1 MRELRGMIG
10 RLEVRMGKR
19 TRRGKRRR
27 RGERTR
33 ALTVRSLPL
42 LHPQETDAPVWK
54 YFVPVLVLAFAARAA
69 IALSGDFLL
78 HADELYQILEQG
90 HRLAFGNGL
99 VPWEYFYGVRPLL
112 LPVVIAG
119 MLVVFDALGLG
130 QPVWYVDG
138 VKLLFCAI
146 SLLIPAGM
154 YFFARRHFGETTG
167 RIALVAG
174 AFWYE
179 FVGFAHKPLAEFVAT
194 GLLLVALAVC
204 MSPASDRNRIKIW
217 LLAFL
222 PVVLA
227 AVRIQYAPIAF
238 ILLGLFFLRTEKKVA
253 FGIVVVAS
261 VIVVGVFDAVTW
273 GGGLFHSYISYFRY
287 QNTYQTLVASNIANH
302 PGYQYLIWLAI
313 ASVGLGLLCVVLALR
328 DVRRYGFLLVLLI
341 ALLILHSVPGHKE
354 YRYIFLAIPLY
365 FMIGADILAQFA
377 MHANRKYLCAAV
389 VFVVVSVGGIL
400 ERLPYQDRMY
410 PAFFGQ
416 KFHKVGFIDK
426 QYLLLDAYPH
436 LFDAYRYLAQAPDVV
451 GVWQLDMPYVSTPGY
466 YYLHRKVPFYDHETG
481 IEHIGTNLQKILNS
495 VSHIVSL
502 KDISIPAYVLEKK
515 FGPVRIYCREQKD
528 LAVRQWEHY
537 TPVFGEDLAQIML
550 RADPDARPFPPNA
563 GIRFL
568 DEGRR

>member
-1 MRELRGMIG
+1 
-10 RLEVRMGKR
+10 MGKR
-19 TRRGKRRR
+19 TRRGRRR
-27 RGERTR
+27 DRRERTR
-33 ALTVRSLPL
+33 ALNWRSLPDIL
-42 LHPQETDAPVWK
+42 LHPQGTDVPVWK

-69 IALSGDFLL
+69 IALYSDFLL

-112 LPVVIAG
+112 LPLVIAG
-119 MLVVFDALGLG
+119 MLMVFDVFGLG

-154 YFFARRHFGETTG
+154 YFFARQHFGETSG
-167 RIALVAG
+167 RIALLAG

-179 FVGFAHKPLAEFVAT
+179 LVGFAHKPLAEFVAT

-204 MSPASDRNRIKIW
+204 MRPSSDKIRTKIW

-222 PVVLA
+222 PVLLA
-227 AVRIQYAPIAF
+227 ALRIQYAPIAF
-238 ILLGLFFLRTEKKVA
+238 VLLGLFFLRTEKKVA

-261 VIVVGVFDAVTW
+261 VIVVGVFDAATW
-273 GGGLFHSYISYFRY
+273 GGELFHSYISYFRY
-287 QNTYQTLVASNIANH
+287 QNTYQTLVASNITNH

-313 ASVGLGLLCVVLALR
+313 ASVGLGLLYVVLALR
-328 DVRRYGFLLVLLI
+328 DVRRYGFLL
-341 ALLILHSVPGHKE
+341 ALLVALVVLHSVPGHKE

-365 FMIGADILAQFA
+365 FMIGADILAQLA
-377 MHANRKYLCAAV
+377 MRASRKYLCAAV

-416 KFHKVGFIDK
+416 KSHKVGFIDK
-426 QYLLLDAYPH
+426 QNLVIDAWPH
-436 LFDAYRYLAQAPDVV
+436 LFYAYRYLAQAPDVV
-451 GVWQLDMPYVSTPGY
+451 GVWQLGIPYVSTPGY
-466 YYLHRKVPFYDHETG
+466 YYLHQKVPLYDHETG
-481 IEHIGTNLQKILNS
+481 MENIGTNLNKILAS

-502 KDISIPAYVLEKK
+502 QDNTIPAYRLEKK
-515 FGPVRIYCREQKD
+515 FGPVRIYCREQND

-537 TPVFGEDLAQIML
+537 TPVFGENFSKVML

-563 GIRFL
+563 GIRFV
-568 DEGRR
+568 DEGRRF

>member
-1 MRELRGMIG
+1 MIG
-10 RLEVRMGKR
+10 GLEARMGKG
-19 TRRGKRRR
+19 TRRGRRR
-27 RGERTR
+27 DRRERIR
-33 ALTVRSLPL
+33 ALNGRSLPDIL
-42 LHPQETDAPVWK
+42 LHPQGTDAPVWK
-54 YFVPVLVLAFAARAA
+54 YFIPVLVLAFAARAG
-69 IALSGDFLL
+69 IALYSDFFL
-78 HADELYQILEQG
+78 HADELYQVLEQG

-112 LPVVIAG
+112 LPVVVAG
-119 MLVVFDALGLG
+119 MLMVFDVFGLG

-154 YFFARRHFGETTG
+154 YFFARQHFGETSG
-167 RIALVAG
+167 RVALLAG

-179 FVGFAHKPLAEFVAT
+179 LVGFAHKPLAEFVAT

-204 MSPASDRNRIKIW
+204 MRPSSDKIRTKIW

-222 PVVLA
+222 PVMLA
-227 AVRIQYAPIAF
+227 ALRIQYAPIAF
-238 ILLGLFFLRTEKKVA
+238 MLLGLFFLRTEKKMA
-253 FGIVVVAS
+253 FGVVVVTS
-261 VIVVGVFDAVTW
+261 VIAVGVFDALTW

-287 QNTYQTLVASNIANH
+287 HNAYQTLVVSHIAKH

-341 ALLILHSVPGHKE
+341 ALVVLHSVPGHKE
-354 YRYIFLAIPLY
+354 YRYIFLAIPL
-365 FMIGADILAQFA
+365 FLMIGADIVAQFA
-377 MHANRKYLCAAV
+377 MNRKYLCAAV

-410 PAFFGQ
+410 LAFFGQ
-416 KFHKVGFIDK
+416 EPHKIGIIDK
-426 QYLLLDAYPH
+426 QNLFLDVSPD

-451 GVWQLDMPYVSTPGY
+451 GVWQLGLSYPSTPGY
-466 YYLHRKVPFYDHETG
+466 YYLHHKIPFYDRKTG
-481 IEHIGTNLQKILNS
+481 MAHIGANLNKILTS

-502 KDISIPAYVLEKK
+502 RDISIPAYMLEKK
-515 FGPVRIYCREQKD
+515 FGSVRIYCREQKD
-528 LAVRQWEHY
+528 LAVRQWEHH
-537 TPVFGEDLAQIML
+537 TPVFGEAFAEGML
-550 RADPDARPFPPNA
+550 RTSSDARPFPPNA

-568 DEGRR
+568 DEDRR